1 MRKLPILMSPAMVL
15 ACLREIEAP
24 GTGKTQTRRNITAS
38 NGVERLICRSCGCGE
53 KDWKAGLHPYE
64 CRGALEWTDCDLPR
78 IKAGDHLYV
87 REQWRV
93 SSEFD
98 DVPPRDLDPKTRIRY
113 EVDTGIPSRLIDIDA
128 MTGRFRQAM
137 HMPRWAS
144 RITLEVIAVNIER
157 LHDCTDWAAISEGVV
172 SDPKKGYWVPGVEHP
187 DKNFP
192 YLARPTA
199 REMYAAL
206 WDTINGSGE
215 WGKNPWVAVYRFRP
229 FLRNIDSERG

>member
-24 GTGKTQTRRNITAS
+24 GTGKIETRRSIQDI
-38 NGVERLICRSCGCGE
+38 NGSKLLICRSCGCSE
-53 KDWKAGLHPYE
+53 RDWKANRHPVD
-64 CRGALEWTDCDLPR
+64 CHGTLEWTDCDTPR
-78 IKAGDHLYV
+78 IKEGDHLYV

-98 DVPPRDLDPKTRIRY
+98 DVRPRDLDPKTRIRY
-113 EVDTGIPSRLIDIDA
+113 EADTDIPSRLIDIDA
-128 MTGRFRQAM
+128 MTGRFRQGM

-144 RITLEVIAVNIER
+144 RITLEVSSVRVER
-157 LHDCTDWAAISEGVV
+157 LHDCTDAAALAEGVV
-172 SDPKKGYWVPGVEHP
+172 FDEQKGYWVPGVEHP
-187 DKNFP
+187 DKSFP
-192 YLARPTA
+192 YLSRPTA

-229 FLRNIDSERG
+229 FLRNIDSE